1 MLKRALQVLCA
12 AGCLSLGVALTAQE
26 GHPLSGTWSGE
37 RTLGS
42 GDRARVTLVMNWDG
56 KAVTGTMNPGPEAI
70 PLGRVTVDYAKWT
83 VRIEAETRDAS
94 KQPGKIVIEGTLDDL
109 GSWHRTL
116 TGTWVQGAAGP
127 TKGTFKLTRD

>member
-1 MLKRALQVLCA
+1 MLRRALFVICTFA
-12 AGCLSLGVALTAQE
+12 APLLGVAPAAQE

-42 GDRARVTLVMNWDG
+42 GEPVRVTLVMNWDG
-56 KAVTGTMNPGPEAI
+56 KAVTGTINPGPDAI
-70 PLGRVTVDYAKWT
+70 PLGRVTVDYENWT
-83 VRIEAETRDAS
+83 VRIEAETRDS
-94 KQPGKIVIEGTLDDL
+94 TKQPGKIVIEGKLDDL

-127 TKGTFKLTRD
+127 AKGTFKLTRD